1 MLKSRVIQV
10 LIVIWIMI
18 LIVTVIIVSISN
30 ENNAV
35 LIETDYYQKGIAYN
49 SVIEAKRRVDS
60 LGEAFSFSIDS
71 TKIQVTIP
79 SSAVGV
85 DSVVVECM
93 RYNDLKDDRLFIL
106 KSQIEGE
113 WGATTI
119 KLTTGVWL
127 IKMWAYSD
135 SSLVLF
141 VEERYHRE

>member
-1 MLKSRVIQV
+1 MLKSRVIQA

-35 LIETDYYQKGIAYN
+35 LTETDYYQKGIAYN

-71 TKIQVTIP
+71 TMVQVTIP
-79 SSAVGV
+79 LNKIAV
-85 DSVVVECM
+85 DSVIVECM
-93 RYNDLKDDRLFIL
+93 RYNDLNDDRLLNL
-106 KSQIEGE
+106 KFQGEGE
-113 WGATTI
+113 WKSTDI
-119 KLTTGVWL
+119 KLTPGVWL
-127 IKMWAYSD
+127 IKLWVYSD